1 MNEIIVL
8 HKFYLITVELM
19 HTINLQ
25 VVKLFKNWPVIMGRG
40 QRVTGE

>member
-1 MNEIIVL
+1 MQINVFFQNKKIIIYRLIGKVNEIVVL

-25 VVKLFKNWPVIMGRG
+25 V
-40 QRVTGE
+40 